1 MTDPIAF
8 LLAAAFAAQSPAQAD
23 LAPRDAFRVS
33 CGERLCRV
41 ENRYAEFEV
50 TRGDVRVQR
59 ILGHVPG
66 DRALLRLTPASG
78 GRGALAAL
86 VIGRTMTNQVG
97 PLSRAP
103 RISVAECR
111 PREGDRSPTADPC
124 LINLADL
131 DVAVENAR
139 TRLTVARGRW

>member
-1 MTDPIAF
+1 MTDPIPL
-8 LLAAAFAAQSPAQAD
+8 LLAAALAVQAGAAVEA
-23 LAPRDAFRVS
+23 APRDAFRVS

-59 ILGHVPG
+59 ILGHAPG
-66 DRALLRLTPASG
+66 DRALLRLTPANG
-78 GRGALAAL
+78 GRGALAPL
-86 VIGRTMTNQVG
+86 VIGRTMSNQVA

-124 LINLADL
+124 LIDLADL

-139 TRLTVARGRW
+139 QRLTIARGRW